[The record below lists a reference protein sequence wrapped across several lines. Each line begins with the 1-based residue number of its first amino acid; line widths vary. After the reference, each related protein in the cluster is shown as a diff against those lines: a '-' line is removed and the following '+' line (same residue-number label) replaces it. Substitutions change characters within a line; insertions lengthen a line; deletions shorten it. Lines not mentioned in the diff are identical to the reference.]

1 MTATAV
7 AQQGGNGRDER
18 EARARAKRMAW
29 WLAALAVFFYVGYYA
44 WMYFKGN

>member
-44 WMYFKGN
+44 CMYFKGN